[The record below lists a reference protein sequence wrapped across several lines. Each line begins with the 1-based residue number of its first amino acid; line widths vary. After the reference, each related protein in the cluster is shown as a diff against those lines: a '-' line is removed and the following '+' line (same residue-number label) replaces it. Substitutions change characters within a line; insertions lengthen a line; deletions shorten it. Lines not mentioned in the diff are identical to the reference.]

1 MFSLEKVLVIAAT
14 VVGNSK
20 VKDIEVNW
28 KKGSKVAEMSQSKLI
43 FLSIS
48 QEIISNAGIIYYTVK
63 FPKVL
68 PGNDLTCLRSIHS
81 KDRLSNEYS
90 WNKNLN
96 IKIWYM
102 QPIMP
107 YNSVS

>member
-1 MFSLEKVLVIAAT
+1 MLETAVT

-20 VKDIEVNW
+20 VKDIELNS
-28 KKGSKVAEMSQSKLI
+28 KKGSKVAEMTRSKLI

-48 QEIISNAGIIYYTVK
+48 QEIISNAGILCYTVV

-81 KDRLSNEYS
+81 KNRLSNKYS
-90 WNKNLN
+90 LKKNLN
-96 IKIWYM
+96 IKIWYI
-102 QPIMP
+102 QHIMP

>member
-1 MFSLEKVLVIAAT
+1 MIAAT

-28 KKGSKVAEMSQSKLI
+28 KKGSKVAEMSRSKLI

-48 QEIISNAGIIYYTVK
+48 QEIISNAGIIYYTVN
-63 FPKVL
+63 FPKIL
-68 PGNDLTCLRSIHS
+68 PCLRSIHS

-90 WNKNLN
+90 
-96 IKIWYM
+96 
-102 QPIMP
+102 
-107 YNSVS
+107 

>member
-1 MFSLEKVLVIAAT
+1 MFSLEKMVVTAVT

-20 VKDIEVNW
+20 VKDIELNW
-28 KKGSKVAEMSQSKLI
+28 KKGSKVAEISWSKLI

-48 QEIISNAGIIYYTVK
+48 QEIISNAGILYYTVK

-68 PGNDLTCLRSIHS
+68 PGNDLTCFRSIHS

-90 WNKNLN
+90 WKKNLN
-96 IKIWYM
+96 IKIWYI
-102 QPIMP
+102 QHIMP